1 MLTPREAV
9 GQRSETVRRS
19 NLSAIVR
26 ELHLRG
32 PLSRSDLVAHTGLTR
47 SAIRGLIGELVA
59 GGLVTETPSA
69 PAGTPGRPS
78 PLVHPRPERAIVI
91 ALEVNVDS
99 LAAARVG
106 FGGSVERLVRVDR
119 PRAHV
124 TVDEIVSDL
133 VELADAVLG
142 PPPHDEAL
150 VGIGVAVAGIVRRTD
165 GLVRLAPNLGWRDE
179 PFGERLAAALRTTV
193 PPSVANDSDLGGL
206 AEHRRGAAVGSADVV
221 YVTGEVGVGGNVIVD
236 GQPLVGAAG
245 YAGEIGHMVV
255 NPVGRACGCGSFGC
269 WETEIGEHAL
279 LVRAGRPPAGGRR
292 AVDDLIAAAAA
303 GDAEALA
310 SLAHVGRWLGIG
322 LVSLINVFNP
332 TLVVL
337 GGIFERIHPHIT
349 DAVEAVLD
357 RRALRASRELVR
369 VSPGT
374 MGVDGPLIGAAELAF
389 EPMLADPAAQ
399 LVAVRARRPTRAS
412 A

>member
-1 MLTPREAV
+1 VITPRDAV

-47 SAIRGLIGELVA
+47 SAIRGLIGELVVW
-59 GGLVTETPSA
+59 GLVTETPSA

-78 PLVHPRPERAIVI
+78 PLVHPQPDRAIVV
-91 ALEVNVDS
+91 ALEVNIDS
-99 LAAARVG
+99 LAAARIG

-119 PRAHV
+119 PREHV

-133 VELADAVLG
+133 VELADAVLD
-142 PPPHDEAL
+142 PAPLDDAL

-165 GLVRLAPNLGWRDE
+165 GMVRLAPNLGWRDE
-179 PFGERLAAALRTTV
+179 PFGERLAATLRTTV
-193 PPSVANDSDLGGL
+193 PLAVANEADLGGL
-206 AEHRRGAAVGSADVV
+206 AEHRRGAAIGADDVV

-236 GQPLVGAAG
+236 GQPLVGTAG

-255 NPVGRACGCGSFGC
+255 NPVGTACGCGSFGC
-269 WETEIGEHAL
+269 WETEVGERAL
-279 LVRAGRPPAGGRR
+279 LVRAGRPPAGGRQ
-292 AVDDLIAAAAA
+292 AVDELIAAAAA
-303 GDAEALA
+303 GDVEALA

-349 DAVEAVLD
+349 DAVEGVLD

-374 MGVDGPLIGAAELAF
+374 LGVDGPLIGAAELAF
-389 EPMLADPAAQ
+389 EPMLADPAAR
-399 LVAVRARRPTRAS
+399 LAAGRARRPVRAS